1 MATRRIGVF
10 GGEERSGPEG
20 PQEGP
25 SEESQGGPSV
35 GPQLATRRIGLAG
48 GIGRVRRIGTL
59 ISSFPTTKA
68 VAVSQTYNTVPRV
81 WRTVA
86 DQRTGQTTS
95 GQVNKSTAKRTSSFL
110 VT

>member
-1 MATRRIGVF
+1 M
-10 GGEERSGPEG
+10 
-20 PQEGP
+20 
-25 SEESQGGPSV
+25 

-95 GQVNKSTAKRTSSFL
+95 GQVNKSTAICKTDIYSFL